1 MSVRERRLESPRAR
15 AEAKQV
21 AAAVSWAENAIELTD
36 DEVAGALGGVS
47 TRTVARYREEQQRP
61 QPSTVIAAEILL
73 VLAKALD
80 AVFGNDEDRMQA
92 WLHEPLP
99 AFRGR
104 TPLRMIV
111 QGDAA
116 KVVTLLANIDAGVF
130 D

>member
-1 MSVRERRLESPRAR
+1 MSVRERRPDSPRAR

-21 AAAVSWAENAIELTD
+21 AKAVSWAEREIELS
-36 DEVAGALGGVS
+36 DEELAGALGGVS
-47 TRTVARYREEQQRP
+47 TRTVARWREEQQRP
-61 QPSTVIAAEILL
+61 QPSAVIAAETIL

-80 AVFGNDEDRMQA
+80 AVFGNDKDKMQA
-92 WLHEPLP
+92 WLHEPLH

-111 QGDAA
+111 QGDSA

>member
-1 MSVRERRLESPRAR
+1 MESPRAK

-21 AAAVSWAENAIELTD
+21 AAAVSWAEREIELTD
-36 DEVAGALGGVS
+36 SEVAGALGGVS
-47 TRTVARYREEQQRP
+47 ARTVARWREEQQRP
-61 QPSTVIAAEILL
+61 QASAVIAAEAILL
-73 VLAKALD
+73 LAKALD
-80 AVFGNDEDRMQA
+80 AVFGSDKDRMQA

-111 QGDAA
+111 QGDAS

>member
-15 AEAKQV
+15 AEARQV
-21 AAAVSWAENAIELTD
+21 AAAVSWAEREIELTD
-36 DEVAGALGGVS
+36 DELAGALGGVS
-47 TRTVARYREEQQRP
+47 TRTVARWREEQQHP
-61 QPSTVIAAEILL
+61 QPSAVIAAETLL
-73 VLAKALD
+73 LLAKALD
-80 AVFGNDEDRMQA
+80 AVFGSDKDRMQA
-92 WLHEPLP
+92 WLHESLH

>member
-1 MSVRERRLESPRAR
+1 MSERRLESPRAR

-21 AAAVSWAENAIELTD
+21 ATAVSWAEREIELTD

-61 QPSTVIAAEILL
+61 QPSTVIAAETLL
-73 VLAKALD
+73 LLAKALA
-80 AVFGNDEDRMQA
+80 AVFGNDKDRMQA
-92 WLHEPLP
+92 WFHEPLP